1 MTDNFEHFNPSPEFK
16 PLKNGKIKQWK
27 KKDDIVRAI
36 CAATGSRWD
45 VVLSM
50 LLESCWITSDM
61 PDSDDSVNLTLSKL
75 GYVKSSLGRMKKGTL
90 RPTVAEFAEDHKTET
105 CIVKTPNYYVCVKN
119 GKVLDALDS
128 TAFKVFSWYSI
139 PENDETLIKTRS

>member
-1 MTDNFEHFNPSPEFK
+1 MNFENECNMTDNFEHFNPSPEFK

-27 KKDDIVRAI
+27 KKDDLVRAI
-36 CAATGSRWD
+36 CAATGLQWLNALPL
-45 VVLSM
+45 V
-50 LLESCWITSDM
+50 LESSFSTFDM
-61 PDSDDSVNLTLSKL
+61 PDSDESVNLTLSKL

-139 PENDETLIKTRS
+139 PEND